1 VSGPGVDLNA
11 ERFARPNANEW
22 GARTCPVARARSKVD
37 NRDVADRIVSSFV
50 PQLSIEAACARRG
63 RQAVIDR
70 CGGLVTEGETRS
82 DYESDDELI
91 EALGGP
97 RARAVLDAGPRPDQR
112 YWIRVWA
119 MRGLLWAW
127 EDSAFGAVLAGLA
140 DPAWRVREMS
150 AKVVARHRLGEALAT
165 VAELRDDAVPR
176 VRAAATRAVAVLTA
190 SGA

>member
-1 VSGPGVDLNA
+1 MRTSGRTV
-11 ERFARPNANEW
+11 RPADVNGRHAT
-22 GARTCPVARARSKVD
+22 TCAVARERSKVD
-37 NRDVADRIVSSFV
+37 NRDVASRNLSSLV

-70 CGGLVTEGETRS
+70 CAGLVTEGETRS
-82 DYESDDELI
+82 DYKSDAELI

-97 RARAVLDAGPRPDQR
+97 RARAVLDAGVRPDQR

-127 EDSAFGAVLAGLA
+127 EDNAFESVLVGLA

-150 AKVVARHRLGEALAT
+150 AKVVARHRLGEALPV
-165 VAELRDDAVPR
+165 VAELRDDPVPR
-176 VRAAATRAVAVLTA
+176 VRAAATRAVAGLTA